1 MLRKG
6 AARPITLAVL
16 KAGHAE
22 TTAHRTVP
30 LGGIHERAEYPSPVL
45 FQRRGKA
52 CILAAA
58 LFLSGGAAFAQAP
71 DEAFPAVANVKQ
83 LMLDLIHPSSND
95 ILLAIY
101 RGGPKDE
108 KDWAAVR
115 RSAVTLAE
123 SGNMLMMR
131 GRARDRGDWMKDA
144 KLLVDA
150 GNAAYKAAQAKDA
163 AALAAVAGSVDLSC
177 TTCHKQYRPNVFPK
191 DGGSK

>member
-1 MLRKG
+1 MTMMALRIDMKRVWIG
-6 AARPITLAVL
+6 VISAIALA
-16 KAGHAE
+16 GGFSI
-22 TTAHRTVP
+22 RT
-30 LGGIHERAEYPSPVL
+30 I
-45 FQRRGKA
+45 
-52 CILAAA
+52 
-58 LFLSGGAAFAQAP
+58 AFAQAP
-71 DEAFPAVANVKQ
+71 SEPFPPVVSVRQ

-131 GRARDRGDWMKDA
+131 GRARDQGDWMKAA

-150 GNAAYKAAQAKDA
+150 GNAAYKAAQAKDGSA
-163 AALAAVAGSVDLSC
+163 LAALAGAVDASC
-177 TTCHKQYRPNVFPK
+177 TTCHKQYRPNVFPN
-191 DGGSK
+191 GGSK

>member
-1 MLRKG
+1 MIALRITMKRVWIGVLLWG
-6 AARPITLAVL
+6 ATL
-16 KAGHAE
+16 
-22 TTAHRTVP
+22 
-30 LGGIHERAEYPSPVL
+30 
-45 FQRRGKA
+45 
-52 CILAAA
+52 
-58 LFLSGGAAFAQAP
+58 AFAQAP
-71 DEAFPAVANVKQ
+71 SEPFPPAASVKQ

-131 GRARDRGDWMKDA
+131 GRARDQGDWMKAA

-150 GNAAYKAAQAKDA
+150 GNAAYKAAQAKDGSA
-163 AALAAVAGSVDLSC
+163 LAALAGAVDASC
-177 TTCHKQYRPNVFPK
+177 TTCHKQYRPNVFPPA
-191 DGGSK
+191 GGSR